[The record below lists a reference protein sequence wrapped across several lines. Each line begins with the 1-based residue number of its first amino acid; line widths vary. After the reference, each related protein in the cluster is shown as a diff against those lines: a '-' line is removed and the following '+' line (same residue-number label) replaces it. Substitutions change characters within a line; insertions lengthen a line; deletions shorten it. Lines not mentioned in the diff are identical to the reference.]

1 MSEITELVGFN
12 ILRIREK
19 HGLTQEKLGTLAG
32 LHRAYIGQVER
43 GEKNLCITN
52 LEKIARA
59 LNVNIRIL
67 VDTSVVE
74 DKHNP

>member
-1 MSEITELVGFN
+1 MSEITERVGFN

-19 HGLTQEKLGTLAG
+19 QGLTQEKLGTLAG

-67 VDTSVVE
+67 VDTSGVE
-74 DKHNP
+74 DKHIP

>member
-12 ILRIREK
+12 LLIIREK
-19 HGLTQEKLGTLAG
+19 QGLTQEKLGMLAG

-67 VDTSVVE
+67 VDASGVE
-74 DKHNP
+74 NKHNL